1 MSGVL
6 NVTVGDVDGVP
17 TVVLA
22 VAGVHKAGSEIEA
35 LTLHV
40 FDAVDRAM
48 KLLDERGTPV
58 DVVVM
63 DGRIEEEAP
72 PKKRGRKPKSVDKS
86 A

>member
-22 VAGVHKAGSEIEA
+22 MAGVHKTGSEIEA

-48 KLLDERGTPV
+48 K
-58 DVVVM
+58 
-63 DGRIEEEAP
+63 RIVLE
-72 PKKRGRKPKSVDKS
+72 
-86 A
+86 